1 MAIKTINDTHLTG
14 IANAIRNK
22 YIESGVDIMDDN
34 GEAPKYK
41 PSEMATAIGNLPSVS
56 VKPVI
61 MPLNVTE
68 NGEYVPPSTIDGYSP
83 VTVNVPTGG
92 AGIPSEALTISGSCN
107 YRFANG
113 GWDWFIENYGDQIT
127 TNNINRFDNMFLNSK
142 VANIPFEINFTGTV
156 NKSLESMFNGCEN
169 LVEIP
174 KINGVIPNNFFQI
187 FNQCRNIRYLPDDI
201 ATWFDWSYLD
211 GLTNSYTGQQN
222 EMFRV
227 CCSLRA
233 IPIDF
238 ISHGNPNIT
247 YSYSYFKG
255 FCASCYAL
263 DELINL
269 PIPYTATWTSNAF
282 SLAFD
287 RCYRIKNIT
296 FAMPDGQPYVMN
308 WKGQTI
314 DLTRSG
320 YPETEYTSDYIIQY
334 NSGITIDKMVTDDAT
349 YQALKNDPDWFP
361 KRVEYSRYNHDSAV
375 ATINSLPDTSAYLAA
390 NGGTNTIKFKGE
402 SGSATDGGAIN
413 TLTEEEIAVAT
424 AKGWTVTLV

>member
-1 MAIKTINDTHLTG
+1 MAIKTINDTHLTS
-14 IANAIRNK
+14 IADAIRNK

-41 PSEMATAIGNLPSVS
+41 PSEMATAISNLPKGSEI
-56 VKPVI
+56 VI
-61 MPLNVTE
+61 TALNVTE
-68 NGEYVPPSTIDGYSP
+68 NGTYTAPTGVNGYSP

-92 AGIPSEALTISGSCN
+92 GAGIPSEAFTISGSCN

-127 TNNINRFDNMFLNSK
+127 TNNIARFDNMFLNSK

-156 NKSLESMFNGCEN
+156 NKSLEHMFDGCEN

-211 GLTNSYTGQQN
+211 GLTSSYIGQQN
-222 EMFRV
+222 EMFNV
-227 CCSLRA
+227 CSSLRA

-247 YSYSYFKG
+247 YSYSYFNH

-282 SLAFD
+282 SLAFN

-296 FAMPDGQPYVMN
+296 FAMPDGQPYVMK

-314 DLTRSG
+314 DLTSCG
-320 YPETEYTSDYIIQY
+320 YPETEYTYNYIIQY

-361 KRVEYSRYNHDSAV
+361 KNMEYSRYNHDSAV
-375 ATINSLPDTSAYLAA
+375 ATINSLPDTSAYLATA
-390 NGGTNTIKFKGE
+390 GGTNTIKFKGVA
-402 SGSATDGGAIN
+402 GSATDGGAIN
-413 TLTEEEIAVAT
+413 TLTEEEIAVAA